1 MQDVNL
7 HSQGHGPQG
16 STGIIGGIPRMA
28 PSPAAEKMPPA
39 IAKAIIEA
47 IAQVEGAQTT
57 GKGEDVDTAR
67 TFVYSSINDVLN
79 ASHAALNAVGLS
91 IIPIEASYSDEVTAS
106 NHIFARY
113 GFQFR
118 IVHKDGASWVDE
130 KDTRHISILLPSDGK
145 GAGKA
150 QSLAL
155 RDYLKGLLRIRTAD
169 PDDVSEEDVKQ
180 SRGTERIPPKGTLL
194 FSFGTG
200 LESLTPK
207 EIFDRFQNVVATLD
221 FSSRKDWEEANLDGM
236 RNLHE
241 VARPM
246 WLKIRKALDKE

>member
-1 MQDVNL
+1 MQDMN
-7 HSQGHGPQG
+7 QG
-16 STGIIGGIPRMA
+16 STPFGGA
-28 PSPAAEKMPPA
+28 GGPSRVVLPAQEKMPPA

-47 IAQVEGAQTT
+47 IAKVQGAQTT

-67 TFVYSSINDVLN
+67 EFTYSSINDVLN
-79 ASHAALNAVGLS
+79 ASHDPLNAAGLS
-91 IIPIEASYSDEVTAS
+91 VIPIETSYSDEFVQTG
-106 NHIFARY
+106 IFARY

-118 IVHKDGASWVDE
+118 IIHREGASWVDE

-155 RDYLKGLLRIRTAD
+155 RDYLKGLLRIRTVD
-169 PDDVSEEDVKQ
+169 PDDVSGEGVKQ
-180 SRGTERIPPKGTLL
+180 PRETQRIPPKDALM
-194 FSFGTG
+194 FDFKNG
-200 LESLTPK
+200 LEPLTPK
-207 EIFDRFQNVVATLD
+207 DILDRFQEVVAPLNFAT
-221 FSSRKDWEEANLDGM
+221 RKQWEEVNTQGL

-241 VARPM
+241 VARPI